1 METTREELLQAGDA
15 EVDSTTDY
23 SPDRLSQFPSYLKVV
38 ILPLVNYG
46 YHLLPVFKRKLWFW
60 QMHNPSQIS
69 IGSSSLS
76 QQWSIL
82 SGNVQK
88 VWYIYTYKTGSD
100 VP

>member
-1 METTREELLQAGDA
+1 METTREELLQASYA

-23 SPDRLSQFPSYLKVV
+23 SPD
-38 ILPLVNYG
+38 YG
-46 YHLLPVFKRKLWFW
+46 YHLLPVFKRKLRFW
-60 QMHNPSQIS
+60 QMHNPSQTS
-69 IGSSSLS
+69 IASSSLS

-82 SGNVQK
+82 SGNVQN